1 MLPLFTRYFRMTK
14 EKNLET
20 ILTIS
25 MGFIVLSFAFENQW
39 MLYVATV
46 VGLSGIFSNFLSS
59 KISWAWYKLAEVL
72 GMIIPKILLSIVF
85 YLFLFPIAL
94 LSRIG
99 SKDPMKLKKGY
110 QSYYTDRTTEFKKED
125 FEKTW

>member
-1 MLPLFTRYFRMTK
+1 MSK

-20 ILTIS
+20 MLTIS
-25 MGFIVLSFAFENQW
+25 VGFIVLFFVFEQKW
-39 MLYVATV
+39 LLYVALG
-46 VGLSGIFSNFLSS
+46 VGLSGMFSDFLSS
-59 KISWAWYKLAEVL
+59 KISWAWFKLAELL
-72 GMIIPKILLSIVF
+72 GMIVPKILLSLVF

-99 SKDPMKLKKGY
+99 NKDPMKLRKGY
-110 QSYYTDRTTEFKKED
+110 QSYYTDRTTEFKKQD

>member
-1 MLPLFTRYFRMTK
+1 MQQHTLTK

-20 ILTIS
+20 MLTIAV
-25 MGFIVLSFAFENQW
+25 GFIVLFFVFEKIW
-39 MLYVATV
+39 LLYIALGI
-46 VGLSGIFSNFLSS
+46 GLIGMFSDFLSS

-72 GMIIPKILLSIVF
+72 GMIVPKILLSIVF

-110 QSYYTDRTTEFKKED
+110 TSYYSDRTTEFKKED

>member
-1 MLPLFTRYFRMTK
+1 MTK

-20 ILTIS
+20 MLTIAV
-25 MGFIVLSFAFENQW
+25 GFIVLFFVFKKQEL
-39 MLYVATV
+39 LYVSLA
-46 VGLSGIFSNFLSS
+46 VGLTGMFSDYLSS

-72 GMIIPKILLSIVF
+72 GMIVPKIILSIVF
-85 YLFLFPIAL
+85 YFLLFPIAL

-110 QSYYTDRTTEFKKED
+110 SSYYSDRTTPFKKED